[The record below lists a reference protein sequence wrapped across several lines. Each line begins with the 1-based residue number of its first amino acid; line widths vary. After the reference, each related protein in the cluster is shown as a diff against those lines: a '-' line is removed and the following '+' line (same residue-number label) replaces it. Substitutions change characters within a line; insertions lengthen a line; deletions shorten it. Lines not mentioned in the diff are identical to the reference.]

1 MKDVLKDKFSSFLDG
16 WIRSSTIAALFLAV
30 FFLHVIFLFESD
42 IAEWVDTLLK

>member
-30 FFLHVIFLFESD
+30 FQEIIWNRSVNE
-42 IAEWVDTLLK
+42 A